1 MLLNHLKLVLNEPAL
16 GAFLLL
22 NVAAVGLSGVSLLSL
37 LARVGPDQV
46 LNQVVRL
53 QLKLELWFELLK
65 GIVNFVIAM
74 ALNELIVLLFQH
86 FPLQLQVR
94 VQTLDGLLVALAV
107 RGVALFRVS
116 FQSSNLHPDVPARV
130 TVRGHAI

>member
-1 MLLNHLKLVLNEPAL
+1 LLLNHLKLVLNEPAL

-22 NVAAVGLSGVSLLSL
+22 NVAAVGLSGVSLLPL

-94 VQTLDGLLVALAV
+94 VQTPHGLLVALTV
-107 RGVALFRVS
+107 RGVALLRVS
-116 FQSSNLHPDVPARV
+116 FQSSDLHPDVPAGV
-130 TVRGHAI
+130 AVRGHAI